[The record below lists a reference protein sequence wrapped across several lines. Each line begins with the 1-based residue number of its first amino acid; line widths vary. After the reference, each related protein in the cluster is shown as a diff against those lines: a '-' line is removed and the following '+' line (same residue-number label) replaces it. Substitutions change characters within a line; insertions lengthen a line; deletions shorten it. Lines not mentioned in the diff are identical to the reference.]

1 MVTTSVSVV
10 TLVPVVP
17 FRWFRWFRW
26 FRSGGFAGSGGSVP
40 VVTLVPVVPFRWFRS
55 VVPGFT
61 TCQIELLEDK
71 QQLKP
76 VKQAYHYHKW
86 LRNGGITSLFDL
98 FLIVNSRKQVFPD
111 NCERSEVLFNCFC
124 LLETF
129 LKCLIFFVLH
139 PEMIFLIDS
148 IIFECAC
155 SNEQLLKVFK
165 ISYDQP
171 TVKL

>member
-1 MVTTSVSVV
+1 MDGQTLYIWHISEIQTLLFAETNRLKQQLDKLTFLLAKFQTRLHENCRTSNSKI
-10 TLVPVVP
+10 
-17 FRWFRWFRW
+17 FDC
-26 FRSGGFAGSGGSVP
+26 AIK
-40 VVTLVPVVPFRWFRS
+40 
-55 VVPGFT
+55 
-61 TCQIELLEDK
+61 IELLEDK

-76 VKQAYHYHKW
+76 VKQVYHYHKW
-86 LRNGGITSLFDL
+86 LRNGGMTSLLDL

-111 NCERSEVLFNCFC
+111 NYERTEVLLNCFY